1 MPNFKEPT
9 PVYKKSSGFKL
20 RSGNSPLTGDKAKFT
35 TKMHT
40 GTTIFGKTIP
50 EAKRAIKQS
59 VKKYFTFGPRLA
71 KRVVKEA
78 KRAAAK
84 TK

>member
-50 EAKRAIKQS
+50 EIKQS